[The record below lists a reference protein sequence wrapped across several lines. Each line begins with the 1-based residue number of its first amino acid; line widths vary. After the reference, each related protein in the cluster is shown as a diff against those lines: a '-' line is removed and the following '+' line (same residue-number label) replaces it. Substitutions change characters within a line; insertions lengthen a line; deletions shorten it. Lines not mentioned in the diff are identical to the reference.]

1 MRNNRFQAAL
11 GIAFVLAA
19 FLVAEALFG
28 RSGASPKSATLSS
41 EARGTPIVSLPE
53 TDPARPVT
61 RPEAS
66 PASTRRAVTGKTE
79 DSYLQIGFDK
89 LSAFPA
95 TVIYEIVNS
104 NTPAFYYAPKMT
116 GRIPDEVKA
125 LEGKGVALKGFMLPL
140 KQEEGRVKEFILLKN
155 QSMCCFGKPP
165 NLNEWVHVTM
175 SGKGVKPLMDRVV
188 TIYGR
193 LHVSEYQEGRQ
204 RLGIYRL
211 DGEGISLAAGL

>member
-1 MRNNRFQAAL
+1 MTKMRNNRFQAAL

-41 EARGTPIVSLPE
+41 EARGTRIVSSPE
-53 TDPARPVT
+53 TDPARPVAQ
-61 RPEAS
+61 PEAS
-66 PASTRRAVTGKTE
+66 PASTQRAVTGKTE
-79 DSYLQIGFDK
+79 DSYLQIGF
-89 LSAFPA
+89 
-95 TVIYEIVNS
+95 VNS
-104 NTPAFYYAPKMT
+104 NSPAFYYAPKMT
-116 GRIPDEVKA
+116 GRIPDEIKA